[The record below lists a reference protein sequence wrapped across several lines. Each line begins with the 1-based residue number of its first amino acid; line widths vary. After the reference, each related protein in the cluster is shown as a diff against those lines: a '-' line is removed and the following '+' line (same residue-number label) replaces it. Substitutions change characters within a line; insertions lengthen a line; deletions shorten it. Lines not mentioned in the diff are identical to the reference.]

1 MDVGSVK
8 ARIYGN
14 SWLLMLRMAQQ
25 SDDQVLLGKQL
36 RRAIY
41 ALG

>member
-1 MDVGSVK
+1 MGGGPVET
-8 ARIYGN
+8 RIHRT